1 MFTVQKLT
9 ASRIWTTL
17 MSSIQDEQSAI
28 RYANV
33 QSGIISERIRVISSN
48 GSVVYLAG

>member
-9 ASRIWTTL
+9 AARIWTTL

-28 RYANV
+28 RYANL
-33 QSGIISERIRVISSN
+33 QSLFISERIRVISSN
-48 GSVVYLAG
+48 GSIVYLAG

>member
-9 ASRIWTTL
+9 AARVWTTL

-28 RYANV
+28 RYANI
-33 QSGIISERIRVISSN
+33 QSDILRERIRVISKN
-48 GSVVYLAG
+48 GSIVYLCG